1 MMEVV
6 SLAMNWITLIG
17 ALAQGKYLGLSK
29 LHIYR
34 AIMVIVCKSFPSYT
48 VKAVLGSGT
57 YYNLYTVQVFPPR
70 QYVVVAGGTATFQ
83 CFSLHGNVIS
93 VQWLVNGSQNH
104 TLANVMKEMRDYL
117 H

>member
-1 MMEVV
+1 MLLKRLLFMMEVV

-29 LHIYR
+29 LHTYR

-57 YYNLYTVQVFPPR
+57 CIFIHSSGVSYSPVCGCGWWNGDFPVFFPPWQR
-70 QYVVVAGGTATFQ
+70 Y
-83 CFSLHGNVIS
+83 
-93 VQWLVNGSQNH
+93 
-104 TLANVMKEMRDYL
+104 
-117 H
+117 